1 MADKK
6 ITALTDLG
14 TGIAGE
20 DLLHV
25 IDDPSGNPVNKR
37 VSVANVLNSIPT
49 TVGLGGTPQAITNA
63 TDSPNLTTSITTID
77 STGAAHTGTL
87 GSTSVKQGQIKHIV
101 KIAGSNSNTSTI
113 TVTTAVGIATIV
125 LTRIGDSVTLM
136 WTGAQGW
143 AVVGTGG
150 LSAGGPTIT

>member
-6 ITALTDLG
+6 ITALSDLS

-37 VSVANVLNSIPT
+37 VSVQNVFQNIPT
-49 TVGLGGTPQAITNA
+49 TVGLGGTPQAITAA
-63 TDSPNLTTSITTID
+63 TTAPNITTTITTID
-77 STGAAHTGTL
+77 TTGGAHTGTI
-87 GSTSVKQGQIKHIV
+87 SETSVVQGQIKHIV
-101 KIAGSNSNTSTI
+101 QIAGTNTSTL
-113 TVTTAVGIATIV
+113 TVTTGVGISQIV
-125 LTRIGDSVTLM
+125 FNAIGDSVTLM

-143 AVVGTGG
+143 AVVGSH
-150 LSAGGPTIT
+150 SATIS

>member
-6 ITALTDLG
+6 ITALSDLS

-37 VSVANVLNSIPT
+37 VSVQNVFQNIPT
-49 TVGLGGTPQAITNA
+49 TVGLGGTPQAITAA
-63 TDSPNLTTSITTID
+63 TTAPNINTTITTID
-77 STGAAHTGTL
+77 TTGGAHTGTI
-87 GSTSVKQGQIKHIV
+87 SETSVVQGQIKHIV
-101 KIAGSNSNTSTI
+101 QIAGTNTSTL
-113 TVTTAVGIATIV
+113 TVTTGVGISQIV
-125 LTRIGDSVTLM
+125 FNAIGDSVTLM

-143 AVVGTGG
+143 AVVGSH
-150 LSAGGPTIT
+150 SATIS

>member
-6 ITALTDLG
+6 ITALSDLS

-37 VSVANVLNSIPT
+37 VSVQNVFQNIPT
-49 TVGLGGTPQAITNA
+49 TVGLGGTPQAITAA
-63 TDSPNLTTSITTID
+63 TTAPNITTTITTID
-77 STGAAHTGTL
+77 TTSGAHTGTI
-87 GSTSVKQGQIKHIV
+87 SETSVVQGQIKHIV
-101 KIAGSNSNTSTI
+101 QIAGTNTSTL
-113 TVTTAVGIATIV
+113 TVTTGVGISQIV
-125 LTRIGDSVTLM
+125 FNAIGDSVTLM

-143 AVVGTGG
+143 AVVGSH
-150 LSAGGPTIT
+150 SATIS

>member
-87 GSTSVKQGQIKHIV
+87 GSTSVKQGQIKHLV
-101 KIAGSNSNTSTI
+101 KIAGGNTSTLA
-113 TVTTAVGIATIV
+113 VTTGVGIAQIV
-125 LTRIGDSVTLM
+125 LTAIGDSVTLM

-143 AVVGTGG
+143 AVIGTGG
-150 LSAGGPTIT
+150 TTAAGPTIT

>member
-6 ITALTDLG
+6 ITALSDLS

-37 VSVANVLNSIPT
+37 VSIQNVLQNIPT
-49 TVGLGGTPQAITNA
+49 TIGLGGTPQAITA
-63 TDSPNLTTSITTID
+63 TSTAPNITTTITTINTT
-77 STGAAHTGTL
+77 SGAHTGTI
-87 GSTSVKQGQIKHIV
+87 SETSVKQGQIKHIV
-101 KIAGSNSNTSTI
+101 KIAGSNSNTSTL
-113 TVTTAVGIATIV
+113 TVTTGVGIAQIV
-125 LTRIGDSVTLM
+125 LTKIGDSVTLM

-150 LSAGGPTIT
+150 ITAGGPAIT

>member
-37 VSVANVLNSIPT
+37 VSVTNVFGNIPSI
-49 TVGLGGTPQAITNA
+49 VALGGTPQAITA
-63 TDSPNLTTSITTID
+63 TTTAPNITTTITTID
-77 STGAAHTGTL
+77 TTAGAHTGTI
-87 GSTSVKQGQIKHIV
+87 SETQVKQGQIKHIV
-101 KIAGSNSNTSTI
+101 QIAGTNTSTL
-113 TVTTAVGIATIV
+113 TVTTGVGISQIV
-125 LTRIGDSVTLM
+125 FNAIGDSVTLM

-143 AVVGTGG
+143 AVVGSH
-150 LSAGGPTIT
+150 SASIS

>member
-6 ITALTDLG
+6 ITALSDLS

-37 VSVANVLNSIPT
+37 VSVQNVFQNIPS
-49 TVGLGGTPQAITNA
+49 TVGLGGTPQAITAA
-63 TDSPNLTTSITTID
+63 TTAPNITTTITTID
-77 STGAAHTGTL
+77 TTSGAHTGTI
-87 GSTSVKQGQIKHIV
+87 SETSVVQGQIKHIV
-101 KIAGSNSNTSTI
+101 QIAGTNTSTL
-113 TVTTAVGIATIV
+113 TVTTGVGISQIV
-125 LTRIGDSVTLM
+125 FNAIGDSVTLM

-143 AVVGTGG
+143 AVVGSH
-150 LSAGGPTIT
+150 SATIS